1 MVHEL
6 LKERTQVWAMY
17 CLIGS
22 MQPFNRDQPLELK
35 IQEFCQLMI
44 DYISLGHFGI
54 YQRIIDG
61 RERRRKVIEV
71 AEIIYPRIAEAT
83 SVAVDFNDKY
93 EYLSGE
99 PLRLNLAVDLSL
111 LGEELARRIELE
123 DQLISTMMS

>member
-1 MVHEL
+1 
-6 LKERTQVWAMY
+6 
-17 CLIGS
+17 
-22 MQPFNRDQPLELK
+22 
-35 IQEFCQLMI
+35 MI